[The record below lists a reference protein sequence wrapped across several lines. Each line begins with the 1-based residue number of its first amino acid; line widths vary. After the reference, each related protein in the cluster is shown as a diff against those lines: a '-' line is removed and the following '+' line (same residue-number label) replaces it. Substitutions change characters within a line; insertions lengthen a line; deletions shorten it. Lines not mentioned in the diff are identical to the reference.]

1 VPLED
6 YDYDLPREFIAQ
18 EGVEPRE
25 SARMLVLR
33 EDDGIE
39 HRTVRELPSI
49 MERGD
54 VLVLNESQV
63 LPARVMGRK
72 LTGGKVEL
80 LLLGPWDGREVE
92 CQVGGRG
99 LEEGSVVQLGDGTT
113 SVETELM
120 APLGEGRF
128 MLRLPDG
135 WTGVE
140 VARRWG
146 EMPTPPYIRQ
156 RLEDPER
163 YMTTFGRVEGSVA
176 APTAGLHFSDTIIS
190 ALETG
195 GVELVR
201 LVLHVGIGTFK
212 PIRVPRE
219 EEHQMEAE
227 WVEIGPG
234 TAERLTRAVSE
245 GRRVFVVGT
254 TSVRALESATDP
266 HGRVQPFKGPTDLF
280 IYPPYRF
287 RFPYAGLLT
296 NFHLPRSTLLMLVSA
311 FAGRE
316 RVLRAYGE
324 AMAEGYR
331 FYSLGDA
338 MLFMGGPSG

>member
-1 VPLED
+1 MPLED
-6 YDYDLPREFIAQ
+6 YDYDLPRDLIAQ

-25 SARMLVLR
+25 SARMMVLR

-39 HRTVRELPSI
+39 HRIVRELPSI
-49 MERGD
+49 LERGD

-72 LTGGKVEL
+72 PTGGRVEL

-99 LEEGSVVQLGDGTT
+99 LGEGSVVLLGDGTAT
-113 SVETELM
+113 VETEL
-120 APLGEGRF
+120 AASLGEGRF
-128 MLRLPDG
+128 MLRLPAG
-135 WTGVE
+135 WTGIDM
-140 VARRWG
+140 ARRWG
-146 EMPTPPYIRQ
+146 EMPTPPYIRR
-156 RLEDPER
+156 RLEDQGR

-176 APTAGLHFSDTIIS
+176 APTAGLHFSEALMS
-190 ALETG
+190 ALESV

-212 PIRVPRE
+212 PVRAVRV
-219 EEHQMEAE
+219 EEHRMEAE
-227 WVEIGPG
+227 WVDIGPG
-234 TAERLTRAVSE
+234 TADRLSGAASE

-254 TSVRALESATDP
+254 TSVRALESATDD
-266 HGRVQPFKGPTDLF
+266 HGRVRPFEGPTDLF
-280 IYPPYRF
+280 IHPPFRF

-324 AMAEGYR
+324 AIARRYR